1 MFLLGILPDPVGM
14 FESERIHLH
23 QLAVGAEYL
32 FHVFSNQIQRVE
44 DLIRVIEDAARPVSG
59 VSFHG
64 YPPRL
69 TNHLTELSRPH
80 QLAVLGAGGCGDAFV
95 YQRAAQIV
103 HSGVQQ

>member
-1 MFLLGILPDPVGM
+1 MLLLGIFLDPVRM

-32 FHVFSNQIQRVE
+32 FNVISNQIQRVE
-44 DLIRVIEDAARPVSG
+44 SLIRIIEDAARPVSG

-69 TNHLTELSRPH
+69 ANQLTEFDGPH

-95 YQRAAQIV
+95 DQRAAQIV